1 MWATGAYG
9 YLSDYVLWW
18 LVFVSILF
26 NAWCFFRFHV
36 LASRPRTRLIVG
48 NLLVGLCL
56 LAAACMVSET
66 YLRFVSIE
74 TDAFGTS
81 MTSLRWK
88 AAYEKVNSLFCR
100 DAEWSEHKP
109 AGVRRIAF
117 VGDSF
122 VYGWGINDP
131 GDRFSE
137 LLQERFNQRDPGQV
151 EAMNV
156 AWWNWDTPKELAAIH
171 DVVLGYDVDQV
182 VLCYVPNDIDTLLPE
197 GSPGNIGKAPRS
209 VYFNTESSFL
219 FDFIYHRIYVRRLPM
234 VSNYCDAIH
243 DAYFDEQ
250 VWSRQKQRLTDV
262 IDFCQ
267 QHDVKLRVA
276 LLPFVETWGERYDG
290 RKIHARVA
298 EVFTQRGIET
308 VDLLPVTLTRDPATL
323 VVNSHDPHPNELANR
338 LFADE
343 IWSAFYSRPLP

>member
-26 NAWCFFRFHV
+26 NAWCFFRFHA

-56 LAAACMVSET
+56 LAAACMASET

-74 TDAFGTS
+74 TDSYGAS
-81 MTSLRWK
+81 MTTRRWK
-88 AAYEKVNSLFCR
+88 TAYTTVNSLFCR
-100 DAEWSEHKP
+100 DAEWSKQKP

-131 GDRFSE
+131 RDRFSE
-137 LLQERFNQRDPGQV
+137 LVQERFDRRSPGRV
-151 EAMNV
+151 ETMNV
-156 AWWNWDTPKELAAIH
+156 AWCNWDTPKELAAIH
-171 DVVLGYDVDQV
+171 DVVLHYDVDEV
-182 VLCYVPNDIDTLLPE
+182 VLCHLPNDIDTLLPK
-197 GSPGNIGKAPRS
+197 GSPGNLVEAPKS
-209 VYFNTESSFL
+209 TYFNTESSFL

-276 LLPFVETWGERYDG
+276 LLPFVQTWGERYDG

-338 LFADE
+338 LFAHE

>member
-26 NAWCFFRFHV
+26 NAWCFFRFHA

-56 LAAACMVSET
+56 LATTCMASET

-74 TDAFGTS
+74 TDSYGAS
-81 MTSLRWK
+81 MTTRRWK
-88 AAYEKVNSLFCR
+88 TAYTTVNSLFCR
-100 DAEWSEHKP
+100 DAEWSKQKP

-131 GDRFSE
+131 RDRFSD
-137 LLQERFNQRDPGQV
+137 LLQDRFDQRSPGRV
-151 EAMNV
+151 ETMNV
-156 AWWNWDTPKELAAIH
+156 AWCNWDTPKELAAIH
-171 DVVLGYDVDQV
+171 DVVLHYDVDEV
-182 VLCYVPNDIDTLLPE
+182 VLCHLPNDIDTLLPK
-197 GSPGNIGKAPRS
+197 GSTGNLVEAPKS
-209 VYFNTESSFL
+209 TYFNTESSFL

-243 DAYFDEQ
+243 DAYFDEKI
-250 VWSRQKQRLTDV
+250 WGLQKKRLTDV

-276 LLPFVETWGERYDG
+276 LLPFVQTWGERYDG
-290 RKIHARVA
+290 KKIHARVA

-343 IWSAFYSRPLP
+343 IWSAFYSGPLP